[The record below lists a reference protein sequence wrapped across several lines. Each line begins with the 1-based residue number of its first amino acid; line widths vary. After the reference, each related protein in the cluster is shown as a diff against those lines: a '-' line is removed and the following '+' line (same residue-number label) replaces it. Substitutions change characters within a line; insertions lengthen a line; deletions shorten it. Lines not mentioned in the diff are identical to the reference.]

1 MTEKHPMRGFF
12 VLFWLSIAF
21 RVVITMYQRWRSVG
35 SPISF
40 DLAFIMTDNV
50 TIFFRAE
57 ITMILSL
64 FYAPVYQKLIT
75 WRIVPLQLARFIQ
88 HGIQATWF
96 LGICAWIM
104 TTNLQWVR
112 CNSLDS
118 KHHVYSAYHRHVDE
132 AALLYLLQY

>member
-21 RVVITMYQRWRSVG
+21 RVVVTMYQRWRSVG

-50 TIFFRAE
+50 TLFFRAE
-57 ITMILSL
+57 MAMILSL

-75 WRIVPLQLARFIQ
+75 WGLVPLQFARFIQ

-104 TTNLQWVR
+104 AANLQWVR
-112 CNSLDS
+112 PD
-118 KHHVYSAYHRHVDE
+118 
-132 AALLYLLQY
+132 